1 VLEQTGTTTTTEGGG
16 SPADVLRDL
25 TSLDRAC
32 GDDPSWVCRQVFE
45 RTENATLAGA
55 AEWLVAR
62 PLAIAA
68 VVLVALVASRVSRWA
83 IKRVMQRSL
92 GPKATRRRDWV
103 RAKTPNVLL
112 RTEEWNLRAEARVQT
127 LTVVFRSLASLFIWF
142 VAIIWILDI
151 LQVNLGPVIA
161 GAGIAGIALGFGA
174 QNMVRDFLSGFFLIA
189 EDQLGVGDIV
199 DLGPE
204 AQGVVEKV
212 TLRSTRLRDVEGTVW
227 HVPNGQIVRVGN
239 KSQEWAR
246 ALLDIDVSYDS
257 DIEAA
262 QRCIAETAE
271 AMAADPRWRHE
282 ILETPEVWGIEA
294 LGPNSVSVRL
304 VVKTRP
310 ASQFAVMR
318 ELRWRIKRDFDEQG
332 IVIPFA
338 QLTIHNESPPNGDGD
353 GDGAAPASPPPPS
366 PSSPAARPDRP

>member
-1 VLEQTGTTTTTEGGG
+1 VLEQTGTTTTEGGG
-16 SPADVLRDL
+16 SPVDVLREL
-25 TSLDRAC
+25 TNLDDAC
-32 GDDPSWVCRQVFE
+32 GDDPSWACRQVFE
-45 RTENATLAGA
+45 WTDNATVAGA
-55 AEWLVAR
+55 AEWFVAR
-62 PLAIAA
+62 PLAIA
-68 VVLVALVASRVSRWA
+68 VVVVVALVASRISRWA
-83 IKRVMQRSL
+83 IKRLMQRML
-92 GPKATRRRDWV
+92 APTATRHREWL

-112 RTEEWNLRAEARVQT
+112 RTEEWNLRAEQRVQT

-142 VAIIWILDI
+142 IAVIWILGI
-151 LQVNLGPVIA
+151 LEINLGPVIA
-161 GAGIAGIALGFGA
+161 GAGIAGVALGFGA
-174 QNMVRDFLSGFFLIA
+174 QNMVRDFLAGFFIIS

-199 DLGPE
+199 DLGPD

-212 TLRSTRLRDVEGTVW
+212 TLRSTRLRDVQGTVW
-227 HVPNGQIVRVGN
+227 HVPNGQILRVGN

-271 AMAADPRWRHE
+271 AMAGESRWRHE
-282 ILETPEVWGIEA
+282 ILEAPEVWGIEA
-294 LGPNSVSVRL
+294 LGPNSVTVRL

-318 ELRWRIKRDFDEQG
+318 ELRGRIKRHFDDQG

-338 QLTIHNESPPNGDGD
+338 QLTIHNEGAAGE
-353 GDGAAPASPPPPS
+353 DGADADGEVPQSQPPPPPPPPPLS
-366 PSSPAARPDRP
+366 DRS